1 MKTCRVCVESLL
13 QVLYAQSLITGIGHF
28 SFKKKGG
35 VLMGEDDEIR
45 EESSEDVA
53 GGFDQ
58 RTDDYEG
65 LARRLDD
72 VMSRLDDVMR
82 GIDEL
87 RDAVAVG
94 IASES
99 ASDVVES
106 AIVDAVDEVLDISTM
121 DLL

>member
-1 MKTCRVCVESLL
+1 
-13 QVLYAQSLITGIGHF
+13 
-28 SFKKKGG
+28 
-35 VLMGEDDEIR
+35 MGEDDEIR

-58 RTDDYEG
+58 RTADYEG
-65 LARRLDD
+65 LARRIDE
-72 VMSRLDDVMR
+72 VMGRLDDVMR

-99 ASDVVES
+99 ASEVVES

>member
-1 MKTCRVCVESLL
+1 
-13 QVLYAQSLITGIGHF
+13 
-28 SFKKKGG
+28 
-35 VLMGEDDEIR
+35 MGEDDEIR

-53 GGFDQ
+53 AGFDQ

-65 LARRLDD
+65 IARRIED
-72 VMSRLDDVMR
+72 VMSRLDDVVR

-94 IASES
+94 IASKS

>member
-1 MKTCRVCVESLL
+1 
-13 QVLYAQSLITGIGHF
+13 
-28 SFKKKGG
+28 
-35 VLMGEDDEIR
+35 MGEDDEIR

-65 LARRLDD
+65 LARRIED

-94 IASES
+94 IASEN

>member
-1 MKTCRVCVESLL
+1 
-13 QVLYAQSLITGIGHF
+13 
-28 SFKKKGG
+28 
-35 VLMGEDDEIR
+35 
-45 EESSEDVA
+45 
-53 GGFDQ
+53 
-58 RTDDYEG
+58 
-65 LARRLDD
+65 
-72 VMSRLDDVMR
+72 MR
-82 GIDEL
+82 GIEEL